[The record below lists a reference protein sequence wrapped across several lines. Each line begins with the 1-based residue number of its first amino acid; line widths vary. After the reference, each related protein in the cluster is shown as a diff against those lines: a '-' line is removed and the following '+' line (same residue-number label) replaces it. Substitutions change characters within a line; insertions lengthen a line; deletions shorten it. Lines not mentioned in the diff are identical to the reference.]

1 MYVPDL
7 LAFCV
12 APNDAVDERRF
23 ARLGVRV
30 VVPDRVDLDV
40 LGGVHVDEL
49 LVDVRPVGAGEVEMR
64 IQLDSLKVLW
74 KAVKTFK
81 PPAIRSNDPLSL
93 NGIC

>member
-1 MYVPDL
+1 MSSGGGGRLACVPNL

-12 APNDAVDERRF
+12 APDDAVDERRL

-40 LGGVHVDEL
+40 LGVVHVDEL

-64 IQLDSLKVLW
+64 IQLAGLVPDLY
-74 KAVKTFK
+74 TC
-81 PPAIRSNDPLSL
+81 
-93 NGIC
+93 GQ